1 VATDVPVKTKK
12 GAATREHLYRTALSV
27 IRKRGYERATM
38 REIARAAGMSLGAAY
53 HYFRSKDAIV
63 MAYYEETEASH
74 ERAARAALEGARS
87 FAERLDALFQTKLD
101 GAVGDRKLLGVLFRS
116 VGEPGHPLSP
126 FSRRTARIRRANI
139 ALFETVLAHERSDV
153 RASAGRTLWLIQLGL
168 LLALLY
174 DDSRGQQHTRTL
186 ARELAHGI
194 AGLWPVIT
202 SQAGKP
208 ILAMLERLFVT

>member
-1 VATDVPVKTKK
+1 LAADVAVTTKK

-63 MAYYEETEASH
+63 MAYYEETEATH
-74 ERAARAALEGARS
+74 ARAAQAALAGARS
-87 FAERLDALFQTKLD
+87 LAERLDVLFQTKLD

-139 ALFETVLAHERSDV
+139 ALFETALADERGEI
-153 RASAGRTLWLIQLGL
+153 RTSAARSLWLIQLGL

-194 AGLWPVIT
+194 AALWPVIT
-202 SQAGKP
+202 SPAGKP
-208 ILAMLERLFVT
+208 VLAMLERLFVT